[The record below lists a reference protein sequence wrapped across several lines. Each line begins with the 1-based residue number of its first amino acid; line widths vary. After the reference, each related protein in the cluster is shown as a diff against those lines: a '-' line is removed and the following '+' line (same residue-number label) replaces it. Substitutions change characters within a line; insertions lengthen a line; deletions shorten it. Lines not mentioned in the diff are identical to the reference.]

1 MQAEREACG
10 PRAVVTMQGIPVL
23 QEAAMRVGK
32 EGASPGP
39 AALRHE
45 AGWRGSRA
53 SQQTLLEAARRL
65 LRPMDLA
72 AVLEEA
78 LTLVH
83 TLFGYRISAVL
94 LVDRETRELRC
105 AAQRGWGPEA
115 AKRRYRVGRDGVV
128 GWVAYTGWPYYA
140 PDVQRE
146 PRYLE
151 VAPGVRSELVLPL
164 RPDGGETVGVL
175 SVASTE
181 LEAFSEDA
189 RGLLEAYSLLV
200 AAAVQRAE
208 RDAEL
213 SRLALTD
220 PLTGLANHRAL
231 YQTLRRELAQ
241 ASRYAFPVSVVLLDL
256 DGFKQVNDLF
266 GHPYGDEVL
275 RLVARMATE
284 ACRGMDLPARLG
296 GEEFVLV
303 LPHAPKLA
311 ALQVAER
318 LRRRIDETALEEGI
332 RLSASFGV
340 AVFPDDGNTPD
351 ALVRAADEAM
361 YRAKRAG
368 GNRVE
373 AS

>member
-1 MQAEREACG
+1 
-10 PRAVVTMQGIPVL
+10 MQGVSLAHEAVL
-23 QEAAMRVGK
+23 AQLPREPS
-32 EGASPGP
+32 AS
-39 AALRHE
+39 LSVRHE
-45 AGWRGSRA
+45 AGWRGSRLW
-53 SQQTLLEAARRL
+53 QQALLEAARRM
-65 LRPMDLA
+65 LRPLDLQG
-72 AVLEEA
+72 VLEEA
-78 LTLVH
+78 LTAVH
-83 TLFGYRISAVL
+83 TVFGYRICAVL
-94 LVDRETRELRC
+94 LVDREARELWC
-105 AAQRGWGPEA
+105 AAHRGWTPEA
-115 AKRRYRVGRDGVV
+115 ARRRYRVGREGLAA
-128 GWVAYTGWPYYA
+128 WVAYTGWPYYA
-140 PDVQRE
+140 PDVQRD
-146 PRYLE
+146 PRYVE
-151 VAPGVRSELVLPL
+151 VAPAVRSELALPL
-164 RPDGGETVGVL
+164 RPEASETVGVL

-181 LEAFSEDA
+181 PEAFSEDS

-213 SRLALTD
+213 SRLALLD

-241 ASRYAFPVSVVLLDL
+241 ASRYSFPLSVVLLDL

-275 RLVARMATE
+275 RQVARMATE

-318 LRRRIDETALEEGI
+318 LRRRIEEISLEEGL

>member
-1 MQAEREACG
+1 MKRTPLAHELGLLQLQKERW
-10 PRAVVTMQGIPVL
+10 
-23 QEAAMRVGK
+23 AATLSVRHDAG
-32 EGASPGP
+32 
-39 AALRHE
+39 LRE
-45 AGWRGSRA
+45 YRL

-65 LRPMDLA
+65 LRPLDLQGL
-72 AVLEEA
+72 LEEA
-78 LTLVH
+78 LTIVH
-83 TLFGYRISAVL
+83 TLFGYRVCAVL
-94 LVDRETRELRC
+94 LLDREARELWC
-105 AAQRGWGPEA
+105 AAHRGWAPEA
-115 AKRRYRVGRDGVV
+115 AKVRYRLGRRGVAAWA
-128 GWVAYTGWPYYA
+128 GYTGWPYYA
-140 PDVQRE
+140 PDVSRDPWYVE
-146 PRYLE
+146 I
-151 VAPGVRSELVLPL
+151 APGIRSELALPL
-164 RPDGGETVGVL
+164 RPEGSDTLGVL

-181 LEAFSEDA
+181 PEAFSEGA
-189 RGLLEAYSLLV
+189 RGLLEAFSLLL
-200 AAAVQRAE
+200 AAAVLRAE

-241 ASRYAFPVSVVLLDL
+241 ASRYTFPLSVVLLDL

-266 GHPYGDEVL
+266 GHQYGDEVL
-275 RLVARMATE
+275 RQVARMATE

-318 LRRRIDETALEEGI
+318 LRRRIEQTTLEEGV

-340 AVFPDDGNTPD
+340 AVFPEDGNTPD
-351 ALVRAADEAM
+351 ALLRAADEAM

>member
-1 MQAEREACG
+1 M
-10 PRAVVTMQGIPVL
+10 
-23 QEAAMRVGK
+23 
-32 EGASPGP
+32 
-39 AALRHE
+39 
-45 AGWRGSRA
+45 
-53 SQQTLLEAARRL
+53 
-65 LRPMDLA
+65 LRPLDLQG
-72 AVLEEA
+72 VLEEA
-78 LTLVH
+78 LTAVH
-83 TLFGYRISAVL
+83 TVFGYRICAVL
-94 LVDRETRELRC
+94 LVDREARELWC
-105 AAQRGWGPEA
+105 AAHRGWTPEA
-115 AKRRYRVGRDGVV
+115 ARRRYRVGREGLAA
-128 GWVAYTGWPYYA
+128 WVAYTGWPYYA
-140 PDVQRE
+140 PDVQRD
-146 PRYLE
+146 PRYVE
-151 VAPGVRSELVLPL
+151 VAPAVRSELALPL
-164 RPDGGETVGVL
+164 RPEASETVGVL

-181 LEAFSEDA
+181 PEAFSEDS

-213 SRLALTD
+213 SRLALLD

-241 ASRYAFPVSVVLLDL
+241 ASRYSFPVSVVLLDL

-275 RLVARMATE
+275 RQVARMATE

-318 LRRRIDETALEEGI
+318 LRRRIEEISLEEGL

>member
-1 MQAEREACG
+1 MHNVFLMHEPLARLPREGSASG
-10 PRAVVTMQGIPVL
+10 
-23 QEAAMRVGK
+23 VG
-32 EGASPGP
+32 A
-39 AALRHE
+39 RHE
-45 AGWRGSRA
+45 AAWRGFRA
-53 SQQTLLEAARRL
+53 SQQSFLEAARRL
-65 LRPMDLA
+65 LRPMDLQG
-72 AVLEEA
+72 VLEEA
-78 LTLVH
+78 LTVVQ
-83 TLFGYRISAVL
+83 TVFGYRICAVL
-94 LVDRETRELRC
+94 LVDREARELWC
-105 AAQRGWGPEA
+105 AAHRGWPPEA
-115 AKRRYRVGRDGVV
+115 VRRRYRVGREGVAA
-128 GWVAYTGWPYYA
+128 WVAYTGWPYYA

-146 PRYLE
+146 PRYVE
-151 VAPGVRSELVLPL
+151 IAPQVRSELALPL
-164 RPDGGETVGVL
+164 RPELSETVGVL

-181 LEAFSEDA
+181 PEAFSEDA
-189 RGLLEAYSLLV
+189 RGLLEAYGLLL

-241 ASRYAFPVSVVLLDL
+241 ASRYSFPLSVVLLDL
-256 DGFKQVNDLF
+256 DGFKRVNDLF

-275 RLVARMATE
+275 RQVARMATE

-318 LRRRIDETALEEGI
+318 LRRRIEETSLEEGL

-340 AVFPDDGNTPD
+340 AVSPDDGSTPD
-351 ALVRAADEAM
+351 ALIRAADEAM

>member
-1 MQAEREACG
+1 
-10 PRAVVTMQGIPVL
+10 MQGLSLAQEPLAQL
-23 QEAAMRVGK
+23 QRESWLAGL
-32 EGASPGP
+32 S
-39 AALRHE
+39 LRHE
-45 AGWRGSRA
+45 LAWRGSRL
-53 SQQTLLEAARRL
+53 SQHSLLEAARRI
-65 LRPMDLA
+65 LRPMDLQG
-72 AVLEEA
+72 VLEEA
-78 LTLVH
+78 LTVVH
-83 TLFGYRISAVL
+83 TVFGYRVSAVL
-94 LVDRETRELRC
+94 LVDRESRELWC
-105 AAQRGWGPEA
+105 AAHRGWTPEA
-115 AKRRYRVGRDGVV
+115 ARRRYRVGREGLAA
-128 GWVAYTGWPYYA
+128 WVAYTGWPYYA
-140 PDVQRE
+140 PDVQRD
-146 PRYLE
+146 PRYVE
-151 VAPGVRSELVLPL
+151 IAPGVRSELALPL
-164 RPDGGETVGVL
+164 RPEVSETVGVL

-181 LEAFSEDA
+181 PEAFSEDS
-189 RGLLEAYSLLV
+189 RGLLEAYALLL
-200 AAAVQRAE
+200 ATAVQRAA
-208 RDAEL
+208 RDEEL

-241 ASRYAFPVSVVLLDL
+241 ASRYAFPLSVVLLDL

-275 RLVARMATE
+275 RQVARMATE

-318 LRRRIDETALEEGI
+318 LRRRIEETSLEEGL

-351 ALVRAADEAM
+351 ALIRAADEAM

>member
-1 MQAEREACG
+1 
-10 PRAVVTMQGIPVL
+10 MQGVSLAHDPLAQL
-23 QEAAMRVGK
+23 QREPWVSGL
-32 EGASPGP
+32 S
-39 AALRHE
+39 LRHE
-45 AGWRGSRA
+45 AAWRGSRV
-53 SQQTLLEAARRL
+53 SQQSLLEAARRI
-65 LRPMDLA
+65 LRPMDLQG
-72 AVLEEA
+72 VLEEA
-78 LTLVH
+78 LTVIH
-83 TLFGYRISAVL
+83 TVFGYRISAVL
-94 LVDRETRELRC
+94 LLDREARELWC
-105 AAQRGWGPEA
+105 AAHRGWGPEA
-115 AKRRYRVGRDGVV
+115 VRRRYRVGREGVAA
-128 GWVAYTGWPYYA
+128 WVAYTGWPYYA
-140 PDVQRE
+140 PDVQRD
-146 PRYLE
+146 PRYVE
-151 VAPGVRSELVLPL
+151 IAAGVRSELALPL
-164 RPDGGETVGVL
+164 RPEVSETVGVL

-181 LEAFSEDA
+181 PEAFSEDS
-189 RGLLEAYSLLV
+189 RSLLEAYALLL

-241 ASRYAFPVSVVLLDL
+241 ASRYSFPLSVVLLDL

-275 RLVARMATE
+275 RQVARMATE

-318 LRRRIDETALEEGI
+318 LRRRIEETSLEEGL

>member
-1 MQAEREACG
+1 MRGVSLAQEPLAFLQRDPWAGLG
-10 PRAVVTMQGIPVL
+10 PRY
-23 QEAAMRVGK
+23 EAA
-32 EGASPGP
+32 
-39 AALRHE
+39 
-45 AGWRGSRA
+45 WRGARVSH
-53 SQQTLLEAARRL
+53 QGLLEAARRM
-65 LRPMDLA
+65 LRPLDLQG
-72 AVLEEA
+72 VLEEA
-78 LTLVH
+78 LTAVQ
-83 TLFGYRISAVL
+83 TVFGYRVCAVL
-94 LVDRETRELRC
+94 LVDPQARELWC
-105 AAQRGWGPEA
+105 AAHRGWA
-115 AKRRYRVGRDGVV
+115 ADAVRRRYRVGREGVAA
-128 GWVAYTGWPYYA
+128 WVAYTGWPYYA
-140 PDVQRE
+140 PDVQRD
-146 PRYLE
+146 PRYVE
-151 VAPGVRSELVLPL
+151 IAPEVRSELALPL
-164 RPDGGETVGVL
+164 RPEGGETTGVL

-181 LEAFSEDA
+181 PDAFPEDS
-189 RGLLEAYSLLV
+189 RNLLETYALLV

-241 ASRYAFPVSVVLLDL
+241 ASRYAFPLSVVLLDL

-275 RLVARMATE
+275 RQVARMATE
-284 ACRGMDLPARLG
+284 TCRGMDLPARLG

-318 LRRRIDETALEEGI
+318 LRRRIEETALEEGL

-351 ALVRAADEAM
+351 ALIRAADEAM